1 MLVKVGRASEILPT
15 LETALTA
22 AVTLRT
28 LSAALDLA
36 FCRAKLWHAAAMRK
50 LGFTKFT
57 SLMSEKLKA
66 HANNGTSMWYPAE
79 RGDLERALAAV
90 VRPAKMIIGWFFDQ
104 ISPDQRPTAP
114 ATTAEDPKSTIPRRF
129 SNAEKAPNSSVISLS
144 A

>member
-1 MLVKVGRASEILPT
+1 MLIKVGRASEISPT

-57 SLMSEKLKA
+57 SLMSSPAIHEVSEKLKA
-66 HANNGTSMWYPAE
+66 HANNSTSMWYPAE
-79 RGDLERALAAV
+79 RGGSRA
-90 VRPAKMIIGWFFDQ
+90 RTRGR
-104 ISPDQRPTAP
+104 S
-114 ATTAEDPKSTIPRRF
+114 TTAEDPKSTIPRRF

>member
-1 MLVKVGRASEILPT
+1 MSIKVGRALEISPT

-36 FCRAKLWHAAAMRK
+36 FCRAKLWHAAAIRK

-57 SLMSEKLKA
+57 SLMS
-66 HANNGTSMWYPAE
+66 SPAIE
-79 RGDLERALAAV
+79 RRGDLERALAAV

-114 ATTAEDPKSTIPRRF
+114 ATTAEDPKDHTE
-129 SNAEKAPNSSVISLS
+129 AAPNSSVISLS